1 MNTVLRMSNITEIS
15 RMPLLPRVHT
25 MGVKPPRV
33 ARHLDQAQGWLTE
46 MAALYR
52 EARRGLLPES
62 SACRLAYIASQGA
75 RLAKDLEELK
85 AAETIRAQLER
96 LGQAAPVDVVTITPD
111 RCDAMEEPL

>member
-1 MNTVLRMSNITEIS
+1 
-15 RMPLLPRVHT
+15 